1 MPSANEIATAM
12 STYRLGFP
20 IMLRRFGF
28 SMAGGCSYVFASALI
43 ALLAWK
49 RQTAATFQ

>member
-1 MPSANEIATAM
+1 MPLDTEIATAM
-12 STYRLGFP
+12 STYRLGSP